1 MKARLGWGWMASSVA
16 NTVSITMTA
25 WRRFAAIAMLAVGMM
40 VVLGTS
46 PSMAESRAH
55 VYLLRGLLNVFSLGM
70 DTLAEELNRRGV
82 YATVD
87 NHTAWQSLADSA
99 AAKYKAG
106 TEGPI
111 IIIGHSLGADAV
123 MEMSAYLGAKG
134 VPVALA
140 VPFDGTQSFAAS
152 GNVLRV
158 LNLTQRSYA
167 YMRKGA
173 NFKGTLTNFD
183 VSSDPS
189 IDHIN
194 IDKSPR
200 LHAKVIAE
208 VLAVVGSH
216 KGVPL
221 APGAPGNPPAPIPH
235 PTPVNSQ
242 TPGSAPAAK
251 PEAAPAPA
259 APAPAAPAKTTTGAM
274 NGTAMKPMADSG
286 TPIIA
291 LPERSSAPP
300 VHKPAPAAA
309 AQVPN

>member
-1 MKARLGWGWMASSVA
+1 MAKG
-16 NTVSITMTA
+16 MTGHVNI
-25 WRRFAAIAMLAVGMM
+25 WRRFAAAWILAVGM
-40 VVLGTS
+40 VLALGIS
-46 PSMAESRAH
+46 PSMAQPRAH

-70 DTLAEELNRRGV
+70 DTLADELNKRGV

-87 NHTAWQSLADSA
+87 NHTSWQSLADQA
-99 AAKYKAG
+99 AARYKAG

-123 MEMSAYLGAKG
+123 MEMSAYLGQKG

-152 GNVLRV
+152 PNIAHV

-167 YMRKGA
+167 YMSKGPG
-173 NFKGTLTNFD
+173 FKGTLVNFD

-189 IDHIN
+189 IDHLN

-216 KGVPL
+216 HMP
-221 APGAPGNPPAPIPH
+221 APGTTTPRPV
-235 PTPVNSQ
+235 PVNG
-242 TPGSAPAAK
+242 PAK
-251 PEAAPAPA
+251 PEVAPTPA
-259 APAPAAPAKTTTGAM
+259 VPAKSTSGAS
-274 NGTAMKPMADSG
+274 NSPV
-286 TPIIA
+286 IA
-291 LPERSSAPP
+291 LPERSSAAAT
-300 VHKPAPAAA
+300 PAR
-309 AQVPN
+309 Q